1 MKQFLILCII
11 LMISATLFADDQND
25 ALWKKAAAIAAAN
38 WDWVPGSQETINLQK
53 NKKGAVKSEENI
65 KITITQTEDGIS
77 SSLISATRD
86 GEVLDE
92 NDDSVQS
99 ILKEDKMPDNSSLF
113 HNFEGRNLNVTR
125 TEEIEEIDG
134 YSCLAFSYAYI
145 KDDEERG
152 EMNATGKVWLDQE
165 TGAPILNEMQIEPPK
180 KMIKEISFNNH
191 YFFDG
196 TNWYMDNVQMKFRI
210 STLIFKLNVESTI
223 NYSEFWK
230 YTP

>member
-1 MKQFLILCII
+1 MKNFLIVCII
-11 LMISATLFADDQND
+11 LALSITLLADDQND
-25 ALWKKAAAIAAAN
+25 ALWLKAAEIAENN
-38 WDWVPGSQETINLQK
+38 WNWVAGSQESINLQK
-53 NKKGAVKSEENI
+53 NKKGKIKSEENI
-65 KITITQTEDGIS
+65 KIAIFQTEDGITAN
-77 SSLISATRD
+77 LISAMRD

-99 ILKEDKMPDNSSLF
+99 ILKKDKMPDNSSLF

-134 YSCLAFSYAYI
+134 YSCLAFAYSYI

-152 EMNATGKVWLDQE
+152 ETNATGKVWIDQE

-196 TNWYMDNVQMKFRI
+196 TNWYMDNVQMKFRL
-210 STLIFKLNVESTI
+210 STLIFKLNVESII
-223 NYSEFWK
+223 NYTDFWK
-230 YTP
+230 YSP